1 MLARERVAA
10 VHTLLLLRGV
20 ADRGQMREANSSVGH
35 AVPRSVLAGRVA
47 GRLALGGLA
56 LVLVLLAGVSVWGV
70 AQTRGAT
77 GQVAGAAKE
86 SSLFDRARF
95 AVASEEALERGY
107 QLSPEPK
114 VRVEFAATA
123 AALASLLHQIRTTGS
138 SSDRAI
144 AKSVLVEHARYL
156 VLARQLFAAVDAG
169 NDALTLALDE
179 EALPRVHVIEGLIF
193 AVAATHA
200 RQAQTSLAALR
211 HNESSVLVWTL
222 AVFALGLCL
231 LVLCCLVLV
240 SSARRLERQGALT
253 RHQAL
258 HDALTGL
265 PNRLLLLDR
274 GERAVAAARRTSGSV
289 GLLLL
294 DLDRFKDINDTLG
307 HHQGDALLRSVAKR
321 LASVVREA
329 DSIVRLGGDEFAVLL
344 PQVVDAET
352 AMGVAG
358 RMLQAL
364 RQPFV
369 LDQLAV
375 EVDASIGVAVS
386 ADRAV
391 DVDMLLQRA
400 DVAMYVAKQTHTGAT
415 LYAPELDVN
424 NPRRLAL
431 LGDLRR
437 AIEHGGLTLH
447 YQPKVDLAS
456 GEVRGVEA
464 LVRWDHPELGAISP
478 AEFVPLAEG
487 TALIHGL
494 TTFVL
499 ETALHQQRAW
509 HESGYD
515 LTMAIN
521 LSARSLLDVG
531 FPQHISALLATHGV
545 EPSRLVLEITES
557 TLMTDPAR
565 AQRILH
571 ELDAL
576 GVRISIDD
584 FGTGYSSL
592 ARLKDLPVHELKIDR
607 AFVTRMQSIH
617 SDAVIVR
624 STIDLARNLGLAVV
638 AEGVEDGSVLNEL
651 SELGCDT
658 AQGYY
663 LSHPAPAHE
672 ILAWLNNQQPPQRQ
686 APAA

>member
-1 MLARERVAA
+1 
-10 VHTLLLLRGV
+10 
-20 ADRGQMREANSSVGH
+20 MREASTSVWH
-35 AVPRSVLAGRVA
+35 APPRSALTGRTA

-56 LVLVLLAGVSVWGV
+56 SVLVLLAGVSVWGV
-70 AQTRGAT
+70 AQTRQAT
-77 GQVAGAAKE
+77 GQAAGAARQ

-107 QLSPEPK
+107 QIAPDPR
-114 VRVEFAATA
+114 VRIDFAATA
-123 AALASLLHQIRTTGS
+123 AGLASLLHQIRTTGS

-156 VLARQLFAAVDAG
+156 ALARQLFAAVDAG

-193 AVAATHA
+193 AVAAKHS
-200 RQAQTSLAALR
+200 RQAQTSLASLR

-222 AVFALGLCL
+222 AAFAIGLCL

-274 GERAVAAARRTSGSV
+274 GERAIAAARRTGGSV

-307 HHQGDALLRSVAKR
+307 HHQGDALLRGVATR

-344 PQVVDAET
+344 PQLSDPET
-352 AMGVAG
+352 AMSVAE

-369 LDQLAV
+369 LDELAV

-386 ADRAV
+386 ADDTV
-391 DVDMLLQRA
+391 DVDILLQRA
-400 DVAMYVAKQTHTGAT
+400 DVAMYVAKQTHTGVT

-424 NPRRLAL
+424 SPRRLAL
-431 LGDLRR
+431 LADLRR
-437 AIEHGGLTLH
+437 AIEEGGLTLH
-447 YQPKVDLAS
+447 YQPKVELAS
-456 GEVRGVEA
+456 AEVRGVEA
-464 LVRWDHPELGAISP
+464 LVRWDHPQLGVISP

-487 TALIHGL
+487 TALIHAL
-494 TTFVL
+494 TIFVL
-499 ETALHQQRAW
+499 ETALRQQRAW
-509 HESGYD
+509 QETGHD
-515 LTMAIN
+515 LTMAVN

-531 FPQHISALLATHGV
+531 FPQQVSALLAKHGV
-545 EPSRLVLEITES
+545 APSRLMLEITES

-607 AFVTRMQSIH
+607 AFVTSMQSIH

-638 AEGVEDGSVLNEL
+638 AEGVEDGGVLSEL
-651 SELGCDT
+651 GELGCDT

-663 LSHPAPAHE
+663 LSHPLPASE
-672 ILAWLNNQQPPQRQ
+672 FLAWLDEQQPPQRQ

>member
-1 MLARERVAA
+1 
-10 VHTLLLLRGV
+10 
-20 ADRGQMREANSSVGH
+20 
-35 AVPRSVLAGRVA
+35 VPRSVLTGRIA

-56 LVLVLLAGVSVWGV
+56 LVLVSLAGVSVWGV
-70 AQTRGAT
+70 AQTRGGT
-77 GQVAGAAKE
+77 GETARAARQ

-107 QLSPEPK
+107 QLAPDPQL
-114 VRVEFAATA
+114 RLEFDATA
-123 AALASLLHQIRTTGS
+123 AGLASLLHQIQTTGS

-144 AKSVLVEHARYL
+144 AKSVLLEHARYL
-156 VLARQLFAAVDAG
+156 VLARQLFAAANAG

-193 AVAATHA
+193 AVAAKHA
-200 RQAQTSLAALR
+200 REAQASLAALR
-211 HNESSVLVWTL
+211 HDESSVLVWTL
-222 AVFALGLCL
+222 AVFAVGLCL

-240 SSARRLERQGALT
+240 SSARRLERQSALT

-274 GERAVAAARRTSGSV
+274 GERAIAAARRTGGAV

-307 HHQGDALLRSVAKR
+307 HHQGDALLRGVATR
-321 LASVVREA
+321 LTSVVREA

-344 PQVVDAET
+344 PQLLDAET
-352 AMGVAG
+352 ATGVAG

-369 LDQLAV
+369 LDDLAV

-386 ADRAV
+386 ADQGV

-400 DVAMYVAKQTHTGAT
+400 DVAMYVAKQTHTGVA
-415 LYAPELDVN
+415 LYAPDLDVN
-424 NPRRLAL
+424 SPRRLAL
-431 LGDLRR
+431 LADLRG

-487 TALIHGL
+487 TALIHPL

-509 HESGYD
+509 RESGYD

-531 FPQHISALLATHGV
+531 FPQHISALLATHDV

-651 SELGCDT
+651 SDLGCDT

-663 LSHPAPAHE
+663 LSHPGPAHE
-672 ILAWLNNQQPPQRQ
+672 ILAWLNEQHPPQRQ

>member
-1 MLARERVAA
+1 
-10 VHTLLLLRGV
+10 
-20 ADRGQMREANSSVGH
+20 MREANTSVGH
-35 AVPRSVLAGRVA
+35 GARRSVLTGRVA

-56 LVLVLLAGVSVWGV
+56 LVLVSLAGVSVWG
-70 AQTRGAT
+70 AGQTRRAT
-77 GQVAGAAKE
+77 GQAARAARQ

-107 QLSPEPK
+107 QIAPDPK
-114 VRVEFAATA
+114 LRVDFAATA
-123 AALASLLHQIRTTGS
+123 AGLASLLHQIQTTGS

-144 AKSVLVEHARYL
+144 AESVLVEHARYL
-156 VLARQLFAAVDAG
+156 VLARQLFASVNAG

-193 AVAATHA
+193 AVAAKHS

-211 HNESSVLVWTL
+211 RNESSVLVWTL
-222 AVFALGLCL
+222 AVFAFGLCL

-265 PNRLLLLDR
+265 PNRVLLLDR
-274 GERAVAAARRTSGSV
+274 GERAFAAARRTGGSV

-307 HHQGDALLRSVAKR
+307 HHQGDALLRGVATR
-321 LASVVREA
+321 LASSVRET

-344 PQVVDAET
+344 PQLLDPET
-352 AMGVAG
+352 AIGVAE

-369 LDQLAV
+369 LDELAV

-386 ADRAV
+386 ADHGD
-391 DVDMLLQRA
+391 DVDILLQRA
-400 DVAMYVAKQTHTGAT
+400 DVAMYVAKQTHSGAT
-415 LYAPELDVN
+415 LYAPELDIN
-424 NPRRLAL
+424 SPRRLAL
-431 LGDLRR
+431 LADLRR
-437 AIEHGGLTLH
+437 AIEQGGLTLY

-464 LVRWDHPELGAISP
+464 LVRWDHPQLGAISP

-487 TALIHGL
+487 TALIHPL

-499 ETALHQQRAW
+499 ETALRQQRAW

-531 FPQHISALLATHGV
+531 FPQQVSALLEAHAV
-545 EPSRLVLEITES
+545 KPSQLVLEITES

-571 ELDAL
+571 ELDSL
-576 GVRISIDD
+576 GIRISIDD

-607 AFVTRMQSIH
+607 AFVTSMQSIH

-638 AEGVEDGSVLNEL
+638 AEGVEDKSVLNEL
-651 SELGCDT
+651 SDLGCDT

-663 LSHPAPAHE
+663 LSHPVPAHE
-672 ILAWLNNQQPPQRQ
+672 FLAWLNKQQTPQRH